1 MTPKKIAEFALG
13 PIAGAFLGFISL
25 PIMAW
30 FFTIEDIGR
39 LAMLNV
45 VTGFSTLLFSLGLDQ
60 AYVREY
66 HEVTNK
72 PALFKVTLLP
82 GLFLLL
88 IALGVL
94 LCLDNLI
101 SYWLFEIDSLQLS
114 LFVAVAILSTFIA
127 RFLSLI
133 LRMGDRGIAYS
144 MNQMLPKL
152 LLILIVGGYVLFSI
166 SSNITTLLSA
176 NTAAILSVCLFYS
189 WITRREWLAGFKE
202 TINYAYLKSLLN
214 FGVPLIFGGLAFWGL
229 TATDKVLL
237 KQLSSFEQLGLYSIA
252 VSLAAAA
259 TIFQSIFTIVWAPIV
274 YKWAAADEGLENI
287 NKVNRYVLLVVIIL
301 FSLAGLFSWV
311 VTLFLPDDYNAVQWI
326 VIPCLGLP
334 LLYTLS
340 ETTVVG
346 VGVTRRTGFA
356 MVAAILAFIVN
367 LTGNYFFIP
376 ILGATGAAIST
387 CISFWVFLVLRTE
400 FSIYLWKSLPRI
412 ALYTYTSLLV
422 IGSVT
427 NGIYG
432 ELYSFHFKI
441 FWGLILISV
450 LVFFKIEINNAF
462 KFFTLKVITKKK
474 D

>member
-214 FGVPLIFGGLAFWGL
+214 KIIF
-229 TATDKVLL
+229 
-237 KQLSSFEQLGLYSIA
+237 
-252 VSLAAAA
+252 
-259 TIFQSIFTIVWAPIV
+259 
-274 YKWAAADEGLENI
+274 
-287 NKVNRYVLLVVIIL
+287 
-301 FSLAGLFSWV
+301 
-311 VTLFLPDDYNAVQWI
+311 
-326 VIPCLGLP
+326 
-334 LLYTLS
+334 
-340 ETTVVG
+340 
-346 VGVTRRTGFA
+346 
-356 MVAAILAFIVN
+356 
-367 LTGNYFFIP
+367 
-376 ILGATGAAIST
+376 
-387 CISFWVFLVLRTE
+387 
-400 FSIYLWKSLPRI
+400 
-412 ALYTYTSLLV
+412 
-422 IGSVT
+422 
-427 NGIYG
+427 
-432 ELYSFHFKI
+432 
-441 FWGLILISV
+441 
-450 LVFFKIEINNAF
+450 
-462 KFFTLKVITKKK
+462 
-474 D
+474 